1 MTGTTRRR
9 GIILGNSVDLLPIPV
24 PTDADRLMTSAQL
37 YRRLLAYV
45 RPYRWVFAAAILGMA
60 LVAASDALLAW
71 FTAPLI
77 NNFVSP
83 DPLWVTWAPVAVLG
97 IFLFRGLGS
106 YVSDFGMAWVGNR
119 VVADLRREMTAHLLR
134 LPTPFYDHQSRGTLV
149 SKLTWDAMQVA
160 SATSS
165 AITAL
170 IRGSLTIFGLMLFL
184 LYENWHLTLLMIVV
198 VPLVA
203 VVIRYFTKRLRRSSR
218 DVQDAVGRLTHILEE
233 LVGGHRVVK
242 VFRGED
248 YETRRSGGASEEL
261 RHAMTRQS
269 SAAAA
274 STPITQLL
282 AALVVALVLFVALKQ
297 SASGTITVG
306 GFTAYIFAMLRLL
319 DQLKMLTGVNATLQ
333 RALAAA
339 ESIFKLLDEV
349 PEPDRGTLHL
359 GRARGELAFQN
370 VRMRYGGAEPA
381 RWALEGIDLDIR
393 AGETLALVGPS
404 GGGKTTLVNLIARFY
419 HPTEGRVLLDG
430 HDLQEIQLA
439 SLRDNIAMVSQDVV
453 LFNGSVADNIAYGAM
468 AGYAREA
475 VAKAARAAHA
485 LDFIEALPGG
495 FDTLV
500 GENGVRLSGGQRQRI
515 AIARAILKDAP
526 ILILDEA
533 TSALDSESERQ
544 VQAALETL
552 MRGRTTIVIAHRLS
566 TIEHADRIAVLDR
579 GRVAEVGTHAELLAR
594 EGVYARLHRLQFST
608 LV

>member
-1 MTGTTRRR
+1 MSST
-9 GIILGNSVDLLPIPV
+9 
-24 PTDADRLMTSAQL
+24 QL
-37 YRRLLAYV
+37 YRRLLSYV

-77 NNFVSP
+77 NNFVNP
-83 DPLWVTWAPVAVLG
+83 DPLWVVWAPVVVLG

-106 YVSDFGMAWVGNR
+106 YISDYGMAWVGNR
-119 VVADLRREMTAHLLR
+119 VVADLRGEMTAHLLR
-134 LPTPFYDHQSRGTLV
+134 LSTPFYDHQSRGTLV

-160 SATSS
+160 SATSG

-170 IRGSLTIFGLMLFL
+170 IRGTLTILGLLVFL
-184 LYENWHLTLLMIVV
+184 LYENWQLTMLLVVV

-203 VVIRYFTKRLRRSSR
+203 MVIRYFTKRLRRTSR
-218 DVQDAVGRLTHILEE
+218 EVQEAIGRLTHVLEE

-248 YETRRSGGASEEL
+248 YETRRTEAASEDL
-261 RHAMTRQS
+261 RRAMTRQS
-269 SAAAA
+269 SATAA
-274 STPITQLL
+274 SNPVTQLL
-282 AALVVALVLFVALKQ
+282 AALVVALVLFVALQQ
-297 SASGTITVG
+297 SASGHITVG

-339 ESIFKLLDEV
+339 ESIFKLLDE
-349 PEPDRGTLHL
+349 PMETDRGQLEL
-359 GRARGELAFQN
+359 GRARGELSFLG
-370 VRMRYGGAEPA
+370 VRMRYGSGEAA
-381 RWALEGIDLDIR
+381 RWALAGIDLRIA

-430 HDLQEIQLA
+430 HDLEEIKLA
-439 SLRDNIAMVSQDVV
+439 SLRDNLAMVSQDVV
-453 LFNGSVADNIAYGAM
+453 LFNGSVGANIAYGAM
-468 AGYAREA
+468 GGCAPQAIVE
-475 VAKAARAAHA
+475 AARAAHA
-485 LDFIEALPGG
+485 LDFIEALPAG

-552 MRGRTTIVIAHRLS
+552 MHGRTTIVIAHRLS

-579 GRVAEVGTHAELLAR
+579 GSVAEVGTHAELLAR
-594 EGVYARLHRLQFST
+594 EGVYARLHRLQFSALT
-608 LV
+608 

>member
-1 MTGTTRRR
+1 
-9 GIILGNSVDLLPIPV
+9 
-24 PTDADRLMTSAQL
+24 MTSTQL

-60 LVAASDALLAW
+60 LVATSDALLAW

-77 NNFVSP
+77 NNFVNP
-83 DPLWVTWAPVAVLG
+83 DPLWVTWAPLVVLG

-119 VVADLRREMTAHLLR
+119 VVADLRGEMTAHLLR
-134 LPTPFYDHQSRGTLV
+134 LPTPYYDHQSRGTLV

-170 IRGSLTIFGLMLFL
+170 IRGTLTIFGLMLFL
-184 LYENWHLTLLMIVV
+184 LYENWQLTLLMIVV

-203 VVIRYFTKRLRRSSR
+203 MVIRYFTKRLRRTSR
-218 DVQDAVGRLTHILEE
+218 EVQDAVGRLTHILEE

-242 VFRGED
+242 VFRGEA
-248 YETRRSGGASEEL
+248 YETRRAGVSSEEL
-261 RHAMTRQS
+261 RRAMTRQS
-269 SAAAA
+269 SATAA

-282 AALVVALVLFVALKQ
+282 AALVVSVVLFVALKQ
-297 SASGTITVG
+297 SASGAITVG

-339 ESIFKLLDEV
+339 ESIFRLLDEK
-349 PEPDRGTLHL
+349 PEPDQGTRDL
-359 GRARGELAFQN
+359 GRAQGNLRFDS
-370 VRMRYGGAEPA
+370 VRMRYGSGDPV
-381 RWALEGIDLDIR
+381 RWALEGIDLEIHS
-393 AGETLALVGPS
+393 GETLALVGPS

-419 HPTEGRVLLDG
+419 HPTSGRVLLDG
-430 HDLQEIQLA
+430 YDLEEISLA
-439 SLRDNIAMVSQDVV
+439 SLRDNLAMVSQDVV
-453 LFNGSVADNIAYGAM
+453 LFNGSVAANIAYGAM
-468 AGYAREA
+468 AQAPREA
-475 VAKAARAAHA
+475 IVEAARAAHA
-485 LDFIEALPGG
+485 LDFIEALPAG
-495 FDTLV
+495 FDTTV

-544 VQAALETL
+544 VQAALDTL
-552 MRGRTTIVIAHRLS
+552 MKNRTTIVIAHRLS

-579 GRVAEVGTHAELLAR
+579 GQVAEIGTHAELLAK
-594 EGVYARLHRLQFST
+594 EGIYARLHRLQFSSWS
-608 LV
+608 